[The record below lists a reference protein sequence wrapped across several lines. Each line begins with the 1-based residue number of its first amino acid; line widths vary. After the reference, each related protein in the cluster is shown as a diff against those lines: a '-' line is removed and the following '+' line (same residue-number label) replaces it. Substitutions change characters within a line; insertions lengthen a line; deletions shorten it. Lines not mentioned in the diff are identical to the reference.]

1 MQYFTIQKLQI
12 LPETMCNLHKF
23 FNFYVAHIQKCEIHI
38 DTTDKILYYIVV
50 EHKCYEVKK

>member
-1 MQYFTIQKLQI
+1 
-12 LPETMCNLHKF
+12 MCNLHKF
-23 FNFYVAHIQKCEIHI
+23 FDFYVAHIQKCEIHI